1 MTLCLNI
8 MKQKKK
14 LFYVIDSL
22 ENSGGSERVLTDR
35 VNYLV
40 ENFPYEICI
49 ATIKQDPAKPNFFK
63 LDDRIRHVF
72 IPLEKP
78 DASIISMVKN
88 LLFHN
93 YKYELPIID
102 FIKKEKFDIC
112 SSITSV
118 SFLEKNK
125 SLDIKR
131 IAENRFTYKKYLT
144 DEKIDMVRKA
154 WRFLRFK
161 KQIRTQKQMDVV
173 ITLTEEDATFYRRY
187 LDNIVVIPNFID
199 LKNIKPSLLIH
210 KKAVAVGRLEK
221 EKDFTALIK
230 MWHLVNKENP
240 DWKLEIYGEG
250 SMKNELLALINSLQ
264 LENYVTIKPPT
275 KDIYSVYESA
285 SVYITTSKYEG
296 FGMTILEAM
305 AHGLPIIGFDSVG
318 GVKILVADE
327 SNGFVIKD
335 RNIDLLASQ
344 FLKLIVNKNLMN
356 KFGKQS
362 ISMANE
368 YSIKNIMMKWHEL
381 YSKL

>member
-1 MTLCLNI
+1 
-8 MKQKKK
+8 
-14 LFYVIDSL
+14 
-22 ENSGGSERVLTDR
+22 
-35 VNYLV
+35 
-40 ENFPYEICI
+40 
-49 ATIKQDPAKPNFFK
+49 
-63 LDDRIRHVF
+63 
-72 IPLEKP
+72 
-78 DASIISMVKN
+78 
-88 LLFHN
+88 
-93 YKYELPIID
+93 
-102 FIKKEKFDIC
+102 
-112 SSITSV
+112 
-118 SFLEKNK
+118 
-125 SLDIKR
+125 
-131 IAENRFTYKKYLT
+131 
-144 DEKIDMVRKA
+144 
-154 WRFLRFK
+154 
-161 KQIRTQKQMDVV
+161 MDVV

-199 LKNIKPSLLIH
+199 LKNITPSLLIH

-221 EKDFTALIK
+221 EKDFKSLIK
-230 MWHLVNKENP
+230 MWHLVNKKNI

-344 FLKLIVNKNLMN
+344 FLQLIVNKNLMN